1 MVNFDDPN
9 QIEIVNFTLPFSGRL
24 NPKNKWIRLAKMIP
38 WEELAGKYT
47 KKMCK
52 DFGRMSIKPR
62 VAIGALIIK
71 HFKQMSDEDTI
82 EEIQE
87 NPYLQYF
94 LGYSSYQ
101 LKPSFDPSLF
111 VTIRKRLSARQIEA
125 INEAF
130 VLKVKE
136 LRKIDKETKQ
146 ARNRNKLPKGSD
158 RNAIK
163 TDTSEPLN
171 KGKLIVDATVTPS
184 NIKYPTDLDLLNDSR
199 EISEKLI
206 DKLYS
211 KDVFEQKPRTYRQKA
226 RRNFLNVIKKKRKG
240 KKILLKGI
248 RKQIQYL
255 KRNLSH
261 IDTMLEI
268 LKDQSHRGLR
278 SNALDQREQEL
289 LDTIRKIYA
298 QQEEMYANKSHIVK
312 DRIVSI
318 HQPYIRPMVRG
329 KANVDVEFG
338 AKISVSVVEGF
349 VFLDRLK
356 WDAFNENQDLIDQVN
371 KYRQRFGYF
380 PAVVIADGIYGTR
393 ENRGYLKE
401 HGIRFSGKK
410 LGRPPKEIDA
420 ITREMER
427 LRIMEQGERNE
438 VEGKIGTAKTKYG
451 LGKVMT
457 KTQATSE
464 NWIAMAIF
472 SMNMATALRKLL
484 LSLLDMVKKWL
495 KIILNLKIVDAN
507 SKIIPVPI

>member
-1 MVNFDDPN
+1 
-9 QIEIVNFTLPFSGRL
+9 
-24 NPKNKWIRLAKMIP
+24 
-38 WEELAGKYT
+38 
-47 KKMCK
+47 
-52 DFGRMSIKPR
+52 
-62 VAIGALIIK
+62 
-71 HFKQMSDEDTI
+71 
-82 EEIQE
+82 
-87 NPYLQYF
+87 
-94 LGYSSYQ
+94 
-101 LKPSFDPSLF
+101 
-111 VTIRKRLSARQIEA
+111 
-125 INEAF
+125 
-130 VLKVKE
+130 
-136 LRKIDKETKQ
+136 
-146 ARNRNKLPKGSD
+146 
-158 RNAIK
+158 
-163 TDTSEPLN
+163 
-171 KGKLIVDATVTPS
+171 
-184 NIKYPTDLDLLNDSR
+184 
-199 EISEKLI
+199 
-206 DKLYS
+206 
-211 KDVFEQKPRTYRQKA
+211 
-226 RRNFLNVIKKKRKG
+226 
-240 KKILLKGI
+240 
-248 RKQIQYL
+248 
-255 KRNLSH
+255 
-261 IDTMLEI
+261 MLEI